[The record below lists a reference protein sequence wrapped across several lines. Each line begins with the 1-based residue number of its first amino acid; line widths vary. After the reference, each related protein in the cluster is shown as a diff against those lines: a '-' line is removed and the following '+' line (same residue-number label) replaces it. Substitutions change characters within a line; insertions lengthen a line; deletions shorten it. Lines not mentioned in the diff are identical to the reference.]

1 MKKYVLSHLTKHY
14 EIDTSQLGNDGIYEK
29 SDTREYRAPIDNY
42 HLLKRL
48 NQIFGLSKEY
58 LKELVNEWAK
68 TIKNDID
75 LEFFWSDLVDFS
87 VVRKV
92 IPELISSQLV
102 AVHPMEMPSNF
113 TLFNNFKFSSDTP
126 NRNGRIY
133 SDEIRMNF
141 NLSYREYG
149 R

>member
-75 LEFFWSDLVDFS
+75 LEFFWSDLVDFRA
-87 VVRKV
+87 VRKV

-102 AVHPMEMPSNF
+102 AIQPMEPPSNN
-113 TLFNNFKFSSDTP
+113 TLFNNFNFSTQSFK
-126 NRNGRIY
+126 RN
-133 SDEIRMNF
+133 F
-141 NLSYREYG
+141 
-149 R
+149 

>member
-29 SDTREYRAPIDNY
+29 SDIREYRAPIDNY

-75 LEFFWSDLVDFS
+75 LEFFWSDLVDFRAI
-87 VVRKV
+87 RKV

-102 AVHPMEMPSNF
+102 AIQPMEPPSNF
-113 TLFNNFKFSSDTP
+113 TNFFSFNFSSDTP
-126 NRNGRIY
+126 NKNGRIY

-141 NLSYREYG
+141 NLSSREYG